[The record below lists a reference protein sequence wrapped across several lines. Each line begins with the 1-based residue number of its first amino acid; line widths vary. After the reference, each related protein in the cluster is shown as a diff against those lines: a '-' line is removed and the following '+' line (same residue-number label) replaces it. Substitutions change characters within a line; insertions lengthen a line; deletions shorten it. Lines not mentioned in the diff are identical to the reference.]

1 MDEEIKSR
9 LEKEVNKI
17 MRDLINEEFS
27 EYTTFTNATPINQTN
42 LKGELESL
50 IKKLEEDKI
59 RLFVNQYIPM
69 GNIIKFKEL
78 GSDEYSYGV
87 NTITFAKMKKA
98 DPSFIYGF
106 KIIYNNK
113 YKNI

>member
-1 MDEEIKSR
+1 MDKEIKLR

-17 MRDLINEEFS
+17 MRDLISEEFS
-27 EYTTFTNATPINQTN
+27 ECTTFTNTIPINQTN
-42 LKGELESL
+42 LKDELESL

-87 NTITFAKMKKA
+87 NTVTFAKMKKA
-98 DPSFIYGF
+98 DPIFMNRF
-106 KIIYNNK
+106 KIV
-113 YKNI
+113 

>member
-1 MDEEIKSR
+1 MDKEIKLR
-9 LEKEVNKI
+9 LEKEMDKI
-17 MRDLINEEFS
+17 MRDSIGFEFNKDMT
-27 EYTTFTNATPINQTN
+27 YTTTTTTTSPIFT
-42 LKGELESL
+42 KDELENL

-98 DPSFIYGF
+98 DPNFMRRF
-106 KIIYNNK
+106 KIIS
-113 YKNI
+113 